1 MRRYFT
7 AAALAAAASVLVSAA
22 GAPPKLVVL
31 VAVDQMRADYVD
43 RFGSNWSSGLR
54 RLVQNGAVF
63 TQAAYPYLTTV
74 TCAGHAT
81 LSTGAYPHVH
91 GIFSNTWFDRTRNA
105 VVACTDDPGVTNVTY
120 GGPTDAH
127 NGPGALKVPALA
139 DQIRGAGG
147 HVVTLALKARSA
159 IMLAGHGSDATT
171 WVSESLDSWET
182 STQFSKDPVPQVK
195 AYVTAHP
202 MSADFGKVWT
212 RLLPE
217 DQYKETDTGLKED
230 PVKGWTASFPHRLSG
245 DAGATKADAIY
256 YDQWQHSPFADEY
269 VARMAAALIESEQ
282 LGKHAKTD
290 FLGVSFSSPDLVGH
304 SFGPDSQEIRDMYAH
319 LDRSVGILLD
329 ALDRQLGAG
338 SYVLALSA
346 DHGVTSI
353 PEQITQTGH
362 DGGRI
367 SAAALLD
374 AGNTAARAT
383 LGAGKYLSRLV
394 TNEVYFDAGMY
405 DKVKASPS
413 TLAAVV
419 AALSTQP
426 GVRRVFTSEQLAG
439 AATSKDP
446 ELRAAI
452 LSYVPGRS
460 GDLVISPKEGWMV
473 SSSGTTHGS
482 ANPEDQ
488 RVPLV
493 LFGAGIK
500 PGRYATPA
508 SPADIAPT
516 LATLAGVKLPAAE
529 GAVLKPGLK

>member
-1 MRRYFT
+1 MRRYIS

-22 GAPPKLVVL
+22 DATPKLVVL
-31 VAVDQMRADYVD
+31 VAVDQMRADYID
-43 RFGSNWSSGLR
+43 RFGSNWTAGLH

-81 LSTGAYPHVH
+81 LSTGAYPHTH
-91 GIFSNTWFDRTRNA
+91 GIFSNTWFDRSRNA
-105 VVACTDDPGVTNVTY
+105 VIACTDDAAVTNVSY

-171 WVSESLDSWET
+171 WVSETLDSWET
-182 STQFSKDPVPQVK
+182 STQFSKEPVPQVK
-195 AYVTAHP
+195 AYVSAHP

-217 DQYKETDTGLKED
+217 SQYKVSDAGLKED
-230 PVKGWTASFPHRLSG
+230 PPKGWSATFPHPLSG
-245 DAGATKADAIY
+245 NTGATKADAVY
-256 YDQWQHSPFADEY
+256 FDQWQHSPFADEY
-269 VARMAAALIESEQ
+269 VANMAAALIESEQ

-304 SFGPDSQEIRDMYAH
+304 AFGPDSQEVQDMYAR
-319 LDRSVGILLD
+319 LDRSVGVLLD
-329 ALDRQLGAG
+329 ALDRQVGAG
-338 SYVLALSA
+338 NYVLALSA

-353 PEQITQTGH
+353 PEQITQSGH

-367 SAAALLD
+367 GVAALLE
-374 AGNTAARAT
+374 AGNAAARAT
-383 LGAGKYLSRLV
+383 LGPGKYLSRVV
-394 TNEVYFDAGMY
+394 TNEVYFEPGMY
-405 DKVKASPS
+405 DKVKASPA

-419 AALSTQP
+419 AAVSGQP
-426 GVRRVFTSEQLAG
+426 GVRRVFTAEQLAG
-439 AATSKDP
+439 PVKSTDP
-446 ELRAAI
+446 ELRAAM

-460 GDLVISPKEGWMV
+460 GDIVISPKAGWMV

-482 ANPEDQ
+482 ANPDDQ
-488 RVPLV
+488 HIPLV
-493 LFGAGIK
+493 LFGARIK

-516 LATLAGVKLPAAE
+516 LATLAGVKLPTAE
-529 GAVLKPGLK
+529 GAVLKPALK

>member
-22 GAPPKLVVL
+22 DVTPKLVVL
-31 VAVDQMRADYVD
+31 VAVDQMRADYID

-91 GIFSNTWFDRTRNA
+91 GIFSNTWFDRSRNA
-105 VVACTDDPGVTNVTY
+105 VIACTDDPSVTNITY
-120 GGPTDAH
+120 GEPTSAH
-127 NGPGALKVPALA
+127 NGPTALKVPALA
-139 DQIRGAGG
+139 DQIRNAGG

-159 IMLAGHGSDATT
+159 IMLAGHGSDSTT
-171 WVSESLDSWET
+171 WVSETLDSWET
-182 STQFSKDPVPQVK
+182 STQFTKEPVPQVK
-195 AYVTAHP
+195 AYLSAHP
-202 MSADFGKVWT
+202 ISADFGKVWT

-217 DQYKETDTGLKED
+217 RQYKAADAGLKED
-230 PVKGWTASFPHRLSG
+230 PPKGWGATFPHPLTG
-245 DAGATKADAIY
+245 NPGATKPDAVY

-304 SFGPDSQEIRDMYAH
+304 AFGPDSQEVQDMYAR
-319 LDRSVGILLD
+319 LDRSVGVLLD
-329 ALDRQLGAG
+329 ALDKQVGAG
-338 SYVLALSA
+338 NYVLALSA

-353 PEQITQTGH
+353 PEQNTQAGR

-367 SAAALLD
+367 SVAPLLEAGNAAA
-374 AGNTAARAT
+374 RKT
-383 LGAGKYLSRLV
+383 LGAGKYLSRVV
-394 TNEVYFDAGMY
+394 TNEIYFEPGMY
-405 DKVKASPS
+405 EKVKASPA

-419 AALSTQP
+419 AAVAAQP
-426 GVRRVFTSEQLAG
+426 GVRRVFTSDQLATP
-439 AATSKDP
+439 ASSPDP

-460 GDLVISPKEGWMV
+460 GDLVISPKQGWMV

-482 ANPEDQ
+482 ANPDDQ
-488 RVPLV
+488 RVPVV

-500 PGRYATPA
+500 TGRYSTPA

-516 LATLAGVKLPAAE
+516 LASLAGVPLPNAE

>member
-1 MRRYFT
+1 MRRYIT

-22 GAPPKLVVL
+22 DTTPKLVVL
-31 VAVDQMRADYVD
+31 VAVDQMRADYID
-43 RFGSNWSSGLR
+43 RFQANWTSGLH

-91 GIFSNTWFDRTRNA
+91 GIFSNTWFDRSRNA
-105 VVACTDDPGVTNVTY
+105 VVACTDDPSVTNVTY
-120 GGPTDAH
+120 GGPDSAH
-127 NGPGALKVPALA
+127 NGPAALKVPALA

-171 WVSESLDSWET
+171 WVTESLDSWET
-182 STQFSKDPVPQVK
+182 STQFAQEPVPQVK
-195 AYVTAHP
+195 AYVSAHP
-202 MSADFGKVWT
+202 MSADLGKVWT

-217 DQYKETDTGLKED
+217 SKYKDPDAGFKED
-230 PVKGWTASFPHRLSG
+230 PVKGWTATFPHRLAAGNASG
-245 DAGATKADAIY
+245 KADATY
-256 YDQWQHSPFADEY
+256 YEQWQHSPFADDY
-269 VARMAAALIESEQ
+269 VARMAASLIKSAQ
-282 LGKHAKTD
+282 LGKHDKTD

-304 SFGPDSQEIRDMYAH
+304 AFGPDSQEIQDMYAH
-319 LDRSVGILLD
+319 LDRSIGVLLD
-329 ALDRQLGAG
+329 ALDRNVGAG

-353 PEQITQTGH
+353 PEQITQAGH
-362 DGGRI
+362 DAGRI
-367 SAAALLD
+367 KVAALLE
-374 AGNTAARAT
+374 AGNVAARAT
-383 LGAGKYLSRLV
+383 LGNGKYLSRVV
-394 TNEVYFDAGMY
+394 TNEVYFEPGMY
-405 DKVKASPS
+405 DKVKASPA

-419 AALSTQP
+419 AAVAAQP
-426 GVRRVFTSEQLAG
+426 GVRRVFTSDQLTAP
-439 AATSKDP
+439 ATSADP

-460 GDLVISPKEGWMV
+460 GDIVISPKAGWMV
-473 SSSGTTHGS
+473 SGSGTTHGS
-482 ANPEDQ
+482 ANPDDQ
-488 RVPLV
+488 RVPVV

-516 LATLAGVKLPAAE
+516 LATLAGVKLPDAE
-529 GAVLKPGLK
+529 GTVLTPGLK